1 MLTVLTALTLHRRGD
16 TAARLQLIETLD
28 GVRERLSLLR
38 LEAGLKP
45 LTPSRTEGLY
55 VYYPNGG
62 FYRRHRDAAPKGMG
76 YPSEARA

>member
-1 MLTVLTALTLHRRGD
+1 M
-16 TAARLQLIETLD
+16 
-28 GVRERLSLLR
+28 RERLSLLR

-62 FYRRHRDAAPKGMG
+62 FYRRHRDAAPKGLG